1 MWWPRY
7 GPMELLNINRNER
20 KRLTIL
26 SQVKQGALSLIVAAG
41 LLGLGYRQAKR
52 VWQRYRTQGAAG
64 LLHRSRGRPIT
75 QALAHVAGA
84 GAAPLHGAVSGL
96 WPHAGGH

>member
-1 MWWPRY
+1 M
-7 GPMELLNINRNER
+7 NRKER

-52 VWQRYRTQGAAG
+52 VWQRYRTQGRPPDPATLQGSNPSPAQVVWPLQGCGWPGFPWVSAHGYSRCHPSSFAA
-64 LLHRSRGRPIT
+64 T
-75 QALAHVAGA
+75 FF
-84 GAAPLHGAVSGL
+84 
-96 WPHAGGH
+96 

>member
-1 MWWPRY
+1 MGRECQPCFCRLSRLRENVPLPAGLWRPRCRL
-7 GPMELLNINRNER
+7 MELLNMNRKER

-52 VWQRYRTQGAAG
+52 VWQR
-64 LLHRSRGRPIT
+64 
-75 QALAHVAGA
+75 
-84 GAAPLHGAVSGL
+84 
-96 WPHAGGH
+96 